1 MRYSVPFE
9 GAIGGHPVPQT
20 DVVFF
25 AEDDGSAPLLVW
37 LDQFPPKVQ
46 NKCIVRIERLAEL
59 GHELRRPEADLL
71 RDGIYELRVRQGTVQ
86 YRMLYFFHGGRAVLS
101 HGCTKEEAVPPAEI
115 DRALRNWARF
125 EQDPQKHTYEE

>member
-1 MRYSVPFE
+1 M
-9 GAIGGHPVPQT
+9 PQT

-37 LDQFPPKVQ
+37 LDQLPPKVQ

-71 RDGIYELRVRQGTVQ
+71 RDGIYELRARQGTVQ
-86 YRMLYFFHGGRAVLS
+86 YRMLYFFHSGRAVLS
-101 HGCTKEEAVPPAEI
+101 HGCTKEGSVPPAEI
-115 DRALRNWARF
+115 DRALRNRARF
-125 EQDPQKHTYEE
+125 EQNPQKHTYEE